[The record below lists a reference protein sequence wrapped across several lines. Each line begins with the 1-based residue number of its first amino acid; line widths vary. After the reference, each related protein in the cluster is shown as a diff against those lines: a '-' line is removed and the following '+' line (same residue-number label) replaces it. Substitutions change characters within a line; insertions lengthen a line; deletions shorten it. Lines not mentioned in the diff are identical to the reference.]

1 MKQYLLIG
9 YMLLGSMYQGFAQP
23 ENESIPPS
31 WNDEFRITIGYT
43 HGYFKDLNFSPLNY
57 HHNGISLGIG
67 YRRVLTNEALIQTS
81 LQLGYDILVTE
92 VFRGFNPNILTGTLA
107 LSYLHPLFST
117 DVVSVY
123 AGPRL
128 RSHND
133 FILLNGLSS
142 FSFLF
147 NHSLGAEVLVSWD
160 INKQHRV
167 ESSLA
172 APLVSLHVRPPFS
185 AFNKEIEANQ
195 SRPLKLLTDGT
206 VASPGQYQSF
216 GWQTQY
222 RYRFNDKTD
231 FTAQYAVKLDR
242 TVELQPLLH
251 FQNQLSFG
259 IIRKF

>member
-9 YMLLGSMYQGFAQP
+9 CMLLGSMYQGFAQP
-23 ENESIPPS
+23 ENESITPS
-31 WNDEFRITIGYT
+31 WNDEFGISLGYS

-57 HHNGISLGIG
+57 QDHGICLSIE
-67 YRRVLTNEALIQTS
+67 YRHILANEALLHTS
-81 LQLGYDILVTE
+81 LQLGYDVLVTE
-92 VFRGFNPNILTGTLA
+92 AFRGFNSNILTGTLN

-117 DVVSVY
+117 DAVSVY

-133 FILLNGLSS
+133 FILLNGLSA

-160 INKQHRV
+160 INKQHRI
-167 ESSLA
+167 ESSLTV
-172 APLVSLHVRPPFS
+172 PLLSLHVRPPFS
-185 AFNKEIEANQ
+185 AFDKEIAANQ
-195 SRPLKLLTDGT
+195 NKPLKLLTGGET
-206 VASPGQYQSF
+206 ASLGQYQAF
-216 GWQTQY
+216 VWTTQY
-222 RYRFNDKTD
+222 RYRFSDRTD
-231 FTAQYAVKLDR
+231 FTAQYAVQLNR

>member
-9 YMLLGSMYQGFAQP
+9 CMLLGSMYQSFAQP
-23 ENESIPPS
+23 EIEPITPS
-31 WNDEFRITIGYT
+31 WNDELGITLGYS
-43 HGYFKDLNFSPLNY
+43 HGYFQDLNFSPLNY
-57 HHNGISLGIG
+57 QGNGLTLGVG
-67 YRRVLTNEALIQTS
+67 YRHVLTNEALIQTS
-81 LQLGYDILVTE
+81 LQLGYDVLVTE
-92 VFRGFNPNILTGTLA
+92 IFRGFNPNILTGTLN

-117 DVVSVY
+117 DAVSVY

-133 FILLNGLSS
+133 FILLNGLSA

-160 INKQHRV
+160 INKQHRI

-172 APLVSLHVRPPFS
+172 APLLSLHVRPPFA

-195 SRPLKLLTDGT
+195 SKPLKLLTDGET
-206 VASPGQYQSF
+206 ASPGQYQSF
-216 GWQTQY
+216 VWQTQY
-222 RYRFNDKTD
+222 RYRFSDKTD
-231 FTAQYAVKLDR
+231 FTAQYAVQLDR
-242 TVELQPLLH
+242 TVEVQPLLH